1 MTNQIVDADWG
12 LNGED
17 EPLLW
22 VDWDHENDVGG
33 IQKAVQR
40 ECVEG
45 NCDDQ
50 PKKAEVKSQKEIILL

>member
-1 MTNQIVDADWG
+1 MTNQIVDAEWG

-33 IQKAVQR
+33 IQKA
-40 ECVEG
+40 EF
-45 NCDDQ
+45 NFT
-50 PKKAEVKSQKEIILL
+50 IHT